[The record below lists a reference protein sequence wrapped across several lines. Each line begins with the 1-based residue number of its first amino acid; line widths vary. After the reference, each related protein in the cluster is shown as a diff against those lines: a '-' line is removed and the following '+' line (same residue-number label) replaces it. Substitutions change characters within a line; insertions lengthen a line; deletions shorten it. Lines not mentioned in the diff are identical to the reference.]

1 MASRQSSWRWLGLL
15 IVLLMIGTLGLR
27 IILELSW
34 VDSLFY
40 SVTTLTTVGFDSPP
54 NLTPEGKIFI
64 SIFIIMGIGTV
75 GFVVGKL
82 SENLF
87 VDHLLDAMG
96 KRRLRKLEKMNDHWI
111 ICGMGRMG
119 QLVAKLVERD
129 ECPFVAIEKD
139 EDKVAELGHP
149 DWLILPGDAT
159 QEETLLE
166 AGLERALGI
175 ISTLSSDADNVFIT
189 LAAKA
194 VNPNLRVIVRGND
207 GKAASTLYRAGAD
220 KVINPMQSGAVA
232 LSRAAIR
239 PTVTNFFELVNIS
252 RKLDLDFD
260 SIKLAGDSTLAGKAL
275 QDTPLRS
282 RHNALVMA
290 IIRNGG
296 KGEAIYNPTGT
307 TVLQPGDQLIVM
319 AKKENIARLR
329 KEIAGTE

>member
-1 MASRQSSWRWLGLL
+1 MTSRQSPWRWLGLL
-15 IVLLMIGTLGLR
+15 IGLLMIGTLGLR

-40 SVTTLTTVGFDSPP
+40 TVTTLTTVGFDSPP
-54 NLTPEGKIFI
+54 NLTPEGKLFL
-64 SIFIIMGIGTV
+64 SFFIILGIGTV

-87 VDHLLDAMG
+87 VDRLMDAMG
-96 KRRLRKLEKMNDHWI
+96 KRRLLKLKKMDNHWI

-119 QLVAKLVERD
+119 KLVAELIERD
-129 ECPFVAIEKD
+129 ECPFVAIERD
-139 EDKVAELGHP
+139 ENTVADLGHP
-149 DWLILPGDAT
+149 HWLVLTGDAT
-159 QEETLLE
+159 QEETLLD
-166 AGLERALGI
+166 AGLERAQGI

-194 VNPNLRVIVRGND
+194 ASPDLRVIVRGND

-232 LSRAAIR
+232 LSSAAIR
-239 PTVTNFFELVNIS
+239 PTVTNFFELINIS

-260 SIKLAGDSTLAGKAL
+260 SIRLACDSPLAGKTL

-290 IIRNGG
+290 IIRNAGT
-296 KGEAIYNPTGT
+296 GEAIYNPTGT
-307 TVLQPGDQLIVM
+307 TILQPRDQLIVM

-329 KEIAGTE
+329 QEIAGTD